1 MRLTTRTNL
10 AMRALMFCAANE
22 GRLVRKSEIAS
33 VCNVSENHLAQVIHA
48 LGLKGFLATHRGR
61 AGGITLSRPM
71 GEISVGSVFRALEA
85 EVPFLECFAGGE
97 NDCPLRAACRLKCVI
112 KDALAEFYEKLDRT
126 TIADLIADNDPLR
139 ALLRVS

>member
-48 LGLKGFLATHRGR
+48 LGIKGFLSTHRGR
-61 AGGITLSRPM
+61 SGGITLSRPM
-71 GEISVGSVFRALEA
+71 AEISVGSVFRALES
-85 EVPFLECFAGGE
+85 EVPFLDCFAGGE
-97 NDCPLRAACRLKCVI
+97 NDCPLRSACRLKCVI
-112 KDALAEFYEKLDRT
+112 SNALTEFYAMLDRT
-126 TIADLIADNDPLR
+126 TIADLVADNDPLR
-139 ALLRVS
+139 NLLRVA